1 MRNNSPKQN
10 TLMWRGVRIR
20 MRSEFLFSCK
30 AIVFQEYGGIQLHM
44 YCCFSYSPSI
54 SSHESDH
61 HHQFCYHL
69 FASSVTDF
77 TIIIF
82 HTYVSLLL
90 NPIDRRLRLT
100 DKITFLVSQTNM
112 WWDLGIKLNLVRF
125 QNPFSYTFCL
135 SLTLLFCTV
144 V

>member
-20 MRSEFLFSCK
+20 MRSEFLFSYK

-44 YCCFSYSPSI
+44 YCFFSYSPSTNLPLPTI

-61 HHQFCYHL
+61 YHQFCYHL
-69 FASSVTDF
+69 FASSVADF

-90 NPIDRRLRLT
+90 NPVDRRLKLT
-100 DKITFLVSQTNM
+100 DKITFLVSQSNVV
-112 WWDLGIKLNLVRF
+112 GSRNQSESCQI
-125 QNPFSYTFCL
+125 PESI
-135 SLTLLFCTV
+135 LLHFYFV
-144 V
+144 Q